1 MSFFFFAFYRKEL
14 NRFQQEI
21 PKLPGKRN
29 RLDTKLHQMRIDEFV
44 SSLLLLAF
52 VKRVHHYQC
61 EYLRRVL

>member
-1 MSFFFFAFYRKEL
+1 MSFFFAFCRKEL
-14 NRFQQEI
+14 NRSQQEI